1 MNRQYIRGEAWKKGT
16 GRMPAQLRDV
26 AKNQL
31 TRKYVDFDSPSRFM
45 ALMDTQLG
53 MFEAVENFVGVC
65 IGDAV
70 SATERDWTRMVTVRR
85 VMA

>member
-1 MNRQYIRGEAWKKGT
+1 
-16 GRMPAQLRDV
+16 
-26 AKNQL
+26 
-31 TRKYVDFDSPSRFM
+31 M
-45 ALMDTQLG
+45 ALMDTKLV
-53 MFEAVENFVGVC
+53 MFEAVENFVRVC